1 MMQRSKIPAHVIAA
15 SLVALLCAA
24 QPLQADLLLSGF
36 EGDLTSAAGPAW
48 ATNLARSYTA
58 VGATQGATALQLT
71 HGTGWT
77 QDFILD
83 GGAVAPLIA
92 ASTKFTLD
100 ATAPATSEWRQLFI
114 VMQGAGLGWSQRGPW
129 ELPAGVTTPV
139 TLDLQAEGFNT
150 AAAAGDKSWWQIV
163 LIVQGGDAGGPSQI
177 TTTIDNIRLN
187 PVPEPATAG
196 LAACGLFGM
205 ALVRR
210 RRAQ

>member
-1 MMQRSKIPAHVIAA
+1 MMQRSKLPAHVIGAT
-15 SLVALLCAA
+15 LVALLYSACPA
-24 QPLQADLLLSGF
+24 QADMLLSGF
-36 EGDLTSAAGPAW
+36 EGDLTSSAGPAW
-48 ATNLARSYTA
+48 ATNLTRSYTA

-83 GGAVAPLIA
+83 GGAVAPLVA

-100 ATAPATSEWRQLFI
+100 ATTPATSEWRQLFI

-163 LIVQGGDAGGPSQI
+163 LIVQGGDTGAPSQI

-187 PVPEPATAG
+187 PVPEPATVG
-196 LAACGLFGM
+196 LALGGMIGM

-210 RRAQ
+210 RRAA